1 MRAAIPV
8 GRNPE
13 PGSRNSRPFG
23 DNGELMSLL
32 RLPLAVY
39 ETLRAHAEEAFPN
52 ECCGALLGCPIQ
64 QGWQVDVLIRATNAL
79 SEVQHDRY
87 EIAPTE
93 MVKIARQARDG
104 GLEIAGF
111 YHSHPGHPA
120 QWSATDLEEAHWLG
134 CVYVITE
141 VIDGKATL
149 TSAYLLAGM
158 SEEDKHFEP
167 QTIQVDDGGPR

>member
-1 MRAAIPV
+1 
-8 GRNPE
+8 
-13 PGSRNSRPFG
+13 
-23 DNGELMSLL
+23 MSLL

-39 ETLRAHAEEAFPN
+39 ETLRDHGEEAFPN
-52 ECCGALLGCPIQ
+52 ESCGALLGRPIQ
-64 QGWQVDVLIRATNAL
+64 EGWQVETLVRATNAHTE
-79 SEVQHDRY
+79 SQCDRY
-87 EIAPTE
+87 EIAPVE
-93 MVKIARQARDG
+93 LVKIARQARDG

-158 SEEDKHFEP
+158 SEEGKHFEP